1 MVDYSNR
8 YYLVYKPWLKN
19 RGTAWASDIH
29 NILDLNTLS
38 VKAINKSAMNHVY
51 DQYFDFEQI
60 HKHHPA
66 CDCEGAG
73 VTYVLSFTYGD
84 LMSFQIKDRCY
95 HIDLKDNKADAAIR
109 LWAKDVRPVLEMNSD
124 GRPLPSASYLELGYI
139 FVKEG
144 IVCIRLHAI
153 LTGYD
158 DMWFTLYFEQ
168 STGEYIGVVME
179 NSTANCW
186 CRYEPVD
193 AKFEQ
198 IITKMSLL
206 DY

>member
-8 YYLVYKPWLKN
+8 YYLVYKPWIKN

-29 NILDLNTLS
+29 HILDLNTLS
-38 VKAINKSAMNHVY
+38 VKAINKGDVSHVY

-66 CDCEGAG
+66 YTNEAIG
-73 VTYVLSFTYGD
+73 VTYVLSYTYGD

-95 HIDLKDNKADAAIR
+95 HIDLKDNQADAAIR
-109 LWAKDVRPVLEMNSD
+109 LWAKDVRPILEMNSD
-124 GRPLPSASYLELGYI
+124 GRTLPSTGYLELGYI

-144 IVCIRLHAI
+144 IVCIRLHSI

-158 DMWFTLYFEQ
+158 DMWFTLYFEGD
-168 STGEYIGVVME
+168 TGEYIGVVVE
-179 NSTANCW
+179 HSTANCW

-198 IITKMSLL
+198 VIAKMSLL